1 MVQLVQSM
9 PWPPTPWVIKQSC
22 LMIAFHCFLKC
33 SCQSENRFNSLQDAV
48 TLQQQLWND
57 PDCQCLHLFLKKI
70 HKPRLICLPSTSSK
84 QVEDPTNALI
94 MPIWFARRETGAFK
108 LEPCTTFLWN
118 STKLHDL
125 LLLQGDPVEKTRK
138 TSREMLQG
146 DAVSV
151 VSLLCTGH
159 HSISIHFSVSRSQ
172 LLEDTLTF
180 VRPAFDE
187 VICSGERVFAA
198 EANALV
204 HLPTTPSFVSYW
216 WQRA

>member
-1 MVQLVQSM
+1 MFLPKRDPFQLA
-9 PWPPTPWVIKQSC
+9 PG
-22 LMIAFHCFLKC
+22 C
-33 SCQSENRFNSLQDAV
+33 SNSATT
-48 TLQQQLWND
+48 TLEW
-57 PDCQCLHLFLKKI
+57 
-70 HKPRLICLPSTSSK
+70 PRLPAPASFLEEDSQTTPHLLAIYIFQ
-84 QVEDPTNALI
+84 QVEDPTINALI
-94 MPIWFARRETGAFK
+94 MPIWFARRETGASK

-138 TSREMLQG
+138 TSCEMLQG

-159 HSISIHFSVSRSQ
+159 QSISIHFRVSGSQ
-172 LLEDTLTF
+172 RLEDTLTF

-216 WQRA
+216 W